1 MEDSIL
7 NFNKQF
13 AFNPEIINSEYL
25 KDFDHVIL
33 CGMGGSHLAADL
45 IKTINPGID
54 IYVHKDYGLP
64 PYENDFFKR
73 GLLIA
78 SSYSGNTEETL
89 SFFNS
94 AYEKEYNIS
103 VISAGGKLLEEAKN
117 NNVPYIEIPNTGI
130 QPRQA
135 DGYFSIAILKFLGND
150 EQIAVFN
157 LLEEKIDASSLE
169 FEAENV
175 AEQIGSK
182 IPVIYSSNRNL
193 HLAYNWKIT
202 LNETAKIPAFYNIF
216 PELNHNEMQGFDLD
230 SSRAEYFSVIFIE
243 DSLDNLRIQD
253 RMKITKEIYKEK
265 NITVISINLD
275 DELFGKS
282 REEKVF
288 NCITLADW
296 TALKHAK
303 LEGKEPEQVPL
314 IEDFKNRLN

>member
-13 AFNPEIINSEYL
+13 GFDPEIQNAEFL

-54 IYVHKDYGLP
+54 IYVHKDYDLP
-64 PYENDFFKR
+64 PYEEDFLKR

-89 SFFNS
+89 SFFDS
-94 AYEKEYNIS
+94 AYGKEYNVA
-103 VISAGGKLLEEAKN
+103 VISAGGKLLESAKEN
-117 NNVPYIEIPNTGI
+117 SVPYIEIPDTGI

-135 DGYFSIAILKFLGND
+135 DGFFAISILKFLGNED
-150 EQIAVFN
+150 EIATLN
-157 LLEEKIDASSLE
+157 LLEEKINPANLE
-169 FEAENV
+169 ESAIKIAEKI
-175 AEQIGSK
+175 EDK
-182 IPVIYSSNRNL
+182 IPVIYSSSRNL
-193 HLAYNWKIT
+193 HLVYNWKIT
-202 LNETAKIPAFYNIF
+202 LNETAKIPAFYNVF

-230 SSRAEYFSVIFIE
+230 SEKVNNFIVIFLE
-243 DSLDNLRIQD
+243 DSSDHQRIQK
-253 RMKITKEIYKEK
+253 RMQIVKEIYEEK
-265 NITVISINLD
+265 GISVESINLD
-275 DELFGKS
+275 EELFGKS

-288 NCITLADW
+288 NAITLADW

-303 LEGKEPEQVPL
+303 LNDKEPEQVPL
-314 IEDFKNRLN
+314 IEDFKKRLN